1 MNHNKKLSDLTKL
14 ALLTAMIL
22 MLSVT
27 PLGYVPLGFMYATTI
42 HIPVILG
49 GILLGP
55 GAGAVLGG
63 VFGLTSL
70 LRATFTPNATSFVF
84 SPFYSLG
91 EFHGSVWSL
100 VVCFVPRILIGVVAY
115 YVYVLIKKLCHRDAP
130 ALAAAG
136 FAGSMT
142 NTLLVMNLIYLL
154 FGQQYAQASGK
165 VFSGFYQ
172 VILSVILVQG
182 VPEALVA
189 TVLVLAT
196 GKVLL
201 QVLRRR

>member
-1 MNHNKKLSDLTKL
+1 MVKKLAK
-14 ALLTAMIL
+14 
-22 MLSVT
+22 
-27 PLGYVPLGFMYATTI
+27 
-42 HIPVILG
+42 
-49 GILLGP
+49 
-55 GAGAVLGG
+55 
-63 VFGLTSL
+63 
-70 LRATFTPNATSFVF
+70 
-84 SPFYSLG
+84 
-91 EFHGSVWSL
+91 
-100 VVCFVPRILIGVVAY
+100 
-115 YVYVLIKKLCHRDAP
+115 RDAP

-189 TVLVLAT
+189 TVLVLAA

-201 QVLRRR
+201 QVLRR